1 MMNMGNKHLIKCWLW
16 KAMWVLAALSF
27 ILAWVSVMRRAPI
40 GQFDPLFLLWN
51 ALVLGVLSIPIKLDC
66 RKCGTCNV
74 SGHSDHSHSSGGAM
88 M

>member
-74 SGHSDHSHSSGGAM
+74 SDHTHSSGGSM